1 MDLEKLDNVVNELE
15 QNSKQLK
22 DFTAVYSEIS
32 TLQSNINQNLELI
45 EENNKNLNS
54 VSDVIKKQT
63 EENTKQLKVANDFLE
78 QKIGEIYKDNKA
90 FQKELDATLITRLDK
105 HKSDIQVE
113 IRNEGTQIQRAFET
127 TLNSNFNSME
137 TKIKERFDLQ
147 SKELKTLR
155 ILVFVLIA
163 IGIGLGIGLYLK

>member
-22 DFTAVYSEIS
+22 DFITVYSEIS
-32 TLQSNINQNLELI
+32 TLQSNISRNLALI

-63 EENTKQLKVANDFLE
+63 EENTKQLKVINDFLE
-78 QKIGEIYKDNKA
+78 QNIGEIYKDNKA
-90 FQKELDATLITRLDK
+90 FQKELDSSLITRLDK

-137 TKIKERFDLQ
+137 TKIKERFYLQ
-147 SKELKTLR
+147 SKELKTLKT
-155 ILVFVLIA
+155 LVFVLIA

>member
-15 QNSKQLK
+15 HNSKQLK

-32 TLQSNINQNLELI
+32 SLQTNISRNLELI
-45 EENNKNLNS
+45 EENNKSLNS
-54 VSDVIKKQT
+54 VSDVIKKKT
-63 EENTKQLKVANDFLE
+63 EENTEQLKVANNFLE

-127 TLNSNFNSME
+127 TLNSNFSTME
-137 TKIKERFDLQ
+137 SKIKECFELQ
-147 SKELKTLR
+147 TKELKTLK

>member
-15 QNSKQLK
+15 HNSKQLK

-32 TLQSNINQNLELI
+32 LLQTNISRNLELI
-45 EENNKNLNS
+45 ENNNKSLS
-54 VSDVIKKQT
+54 SISDVIKKKT
-63 EENTKQLKVANDFLE
+63 EENTERLKVINDFLE
-78 QKIGEIYKDNKA
+78 QKIEEIYKDNKS

-127 TLNSNFNSME
+127 TLNSNFNTME
-137 TKIKERFDLQ
+137 SKVKERFELQ
-147 SKELKTLR
+147 YKELKTLK